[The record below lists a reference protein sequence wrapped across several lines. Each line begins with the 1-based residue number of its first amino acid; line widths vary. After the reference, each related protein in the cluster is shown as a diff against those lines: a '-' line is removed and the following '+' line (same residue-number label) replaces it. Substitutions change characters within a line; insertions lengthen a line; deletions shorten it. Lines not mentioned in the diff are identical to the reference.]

1 MNPIKSTVAPI
12 ATKVV
17 ASIVVKA
24 SRAAHVVISPFHV
37 KMFDAAFKAADAV
50 CKAVESQRVVMRNL
64 LVAQYGDVPPT
75 YAQFRG
81 DRDALR
87 VMALDRG
94 LVDDQWVRKPYNAA
108 VIGLYGALP
117 VSDSPAAQAKRA
129 QRPVVVKGGKGKA
142 GAVKGDTATRVGPAA
157 DTPEGIAQFIA
168 KVGAAKV
175 LAELAKIL
183 ATKKDTALDA
193 KTLTAI
199 AAHYA

>member
-1 MNPIKSTVAPI
+1 ME
-12 ATKVV
+12 

-24 SRAAHVVISPFHV
+24 PRAAHVVISPFHV
-37 KMFDAAFKAADAV
+37 ALYNAAEKAASAL
-50 CKAVESQRVVMRNL
+50 CQAVESQRAIMARML
-64 LVAQYGDVPPT
+64 RAQYGEVAPT

-94 LVDDQWVRKPYNAA
+94 LVDDQWVRKPYNAS
-108 VIGLYGALP
+108 VISLYGALP

-129 QRPVVVKGGKGKA
+129 QRPVVVKGKA
-142 GAVKGDTATRVGPAA
+142 KPGAVKGDTSERAPAEPATI
-157 DTPEGIAQFIA
+157 EQFIA
-168 KVGAAKV
+168 KHGAGKV

-193 KTLTAI
+193 KTLQAI
-199 AAHYA
+199 AQHYV